1 MSDGLSVTG
10 IGIFEAYE
18 ELYLELAP
26 KIALLEKLK
35 ERIKSEVLL
44 IGESASHG
52 KVKATYKKGYT
63 RVTWDSKGLD
73 GYAVAHPE
81 VRALREEKGYGAS
94 VSVSVMHGAQK

>member
-1 MSDGLSVTG
+1 MSTGLSVTG
-10 IGIFEAYE
+10 MSIFEAYE
-18 ELYLELAP
+18 ELYLELTP

-35 ERIKSEVLL
+35 EGIKGEVLE

-52 KVKATYKKGYT
+52 KVKAMYKKGYK
-63 RVTWDSKGLD
+63 RVLWDSKGLD

-94 VSVSVMHGAQK
+94 VSVAVRKN

>member
-10 IGIFEAYE
+10 MGIFEAYE
-18 ELYLELAP
+18 KLYLELAP

-35 ERIKSEVLL
+35 EGIKGEVLE

-52 KVKATYKKGYT
+52 KVKATYKKGYS

-81 VRALREEKGYGAS
+81 VRALREEKEYGAS
-94 VSVSVMHGAQK
+94 VSITVRKD